1 MPMLPYLRSY
11 LLDNWPD
18 LRLGG
23 PRPHDLSF
31 LLQGTGVG
39 KVCCYVFADDAAQ
52 PRWIAKMPRSPRDN
66 AALAREYELIQ
77 TLRDRGSAFVRA
89 TIPNPLLTT
98 QLAGHLVVVEPC
110 FPGRSMDGLLPTGK
124 RCTASEVAAH
134 LDPVVRWLLRCQQ
147 ETLVQRGRLSDG
159 QIRTYLTDPIR
170 RLQTTAWLTD
180 GEQEY
185 LDRLAERSAELTR
198 VPLPLVFAH
207 GDLGPGNV
215 LLDGASMLV
224 IDWEF
229 GERAA
234 LPLMDVFSLVART
247 YACCHGLEEID
258 GYLED
263 YLAAFEAVFLED
275 GPFTALTT
283 RYVGLACQALGV
295 DSAWVSVLFGLY
307 LVTEAN
313 RYYEFL
319 VRRAETGYV
328 YLLRSRG
335 EQVGGSY
342 ADQLARQKY
351 VWLLGHLVR
360 QEARAIFGRLGDTRT
375 PTGQWRGVEG
385 TCRRPPA
392 NQRPWLSTPA

>member
-1 MPMLPYLRSY
+1 MLPHLRSY

-18 LRLGG
+18 LGLGG

-31 LLQGTGVG
+31 LMQGTGVG
-39 KVCCYVFADDAAQ
+39 KVCCYVFADDAAR

-77 TLRDRGSAFVRA
+77 SLRDGGSAFVRA
-89 TIPNPLLTT
+89 TIPHPLLTT
-98 QLAGHLVVVEPC
+98 HLAGHLVVVEPY
-110 FPGRSMDGLLPTGK
+110 FPGRSLDGLLPAGK
-124 RCTASEVAAH
+124 RCTTTEVAAH

-147 ETLVQRGRLSDG
+147 ETLAQRGRLSDG
-159 QIRTYLTDPIR
+159 QIETYLIDPIR
-170 RLQTTAWLTD
+170 RLRATARLTD

-234 LPLMDVFSLVART
+234 LPLLDVFSLVARAC
-247 YACCHGLEEID
+247 ACCHGLEEID

-263 YLAAFEAVFLED
+263 YLAAFEAVFLEG
-275 GPFTALTT
+275 GPFAALTA
-283 RYVGLACQALGV
+283 RYVGLACQALDV
-295 DSAWVSVLFGLY
+295 DPAWVSALFGLY

-313 RYYEFL
+313 RYHEFL
-319 VRRAETGYV
+319 GRRAETGYV

-342 ADQLARQKY
+342 ADQLTRQKH
-351 VWLLGHLVR
+351 VWLLGHLAR
-360 QEARAIFGRLGDTRT
+360 QEARAIFGRLGGARE
-375 PTGQWRGVEG
+375 PAAQSRGAEG
-385 TCRRPPA
+385 LRPRSPA
-392 NQRPWLSTPA
+392 GRWPRLSTPA